1 MTNQNKSAPVKK
13 KGFPGGFLIFL
24 LAAVLIFLTLHNLSD
39 DKGSKVSF
47 SHQVEH
53 LMNLD
58 LIKKE
63 ESRKIALNDNLV
75 SFSGKFRDRLTEEAQ
90 NRFRYLELLSKNH
103 QFVDEGKNLEQDLS
117 LLRRHAKEAADWFL
131 HLSGLPVPEGGYRVV
146 GNIYD
151 TPSEENAIVITTL
164 SP

>member
-1 MTNQNKSAPVKK
+1 MKK
-13 KGFPGGFLIFL
+13 RGFPGSFLLFLLVALLIFL
-24 LAAVLIFLTLHNLSD
+24 AFHHLTED
-39 DKGSKVSF
+39 QGGKVSF

-53 LMNLD
+53 LVNLD

-117 LLRRHAKEAADWFL
+117 LLRRHAKEA
-131 HLSGLPVPEGGYRVV
+131 
-146 GNIYD
+146 
-151 TPSEENAIVITTL
+151 
-164 SP
+164 